1 MAVPEVTHEGSI
13 RYVCARLST
22 VQDVPYVGVRTFP
35 IGAHDLPTQDA
46 VTTLESGLMQREICV
61 IQKSFSF

>member
-13 RYVCARLST
+13 RYFCARMST
-22 VQDVPYVGVRTFP
+22 VQDVPYVGMRKLP
-35 IGAHDLPTQDA
+35 IGAHDLSTQDA
-46 VTTLESGLMQREICV
+46 VTTLESGLMQREIYV